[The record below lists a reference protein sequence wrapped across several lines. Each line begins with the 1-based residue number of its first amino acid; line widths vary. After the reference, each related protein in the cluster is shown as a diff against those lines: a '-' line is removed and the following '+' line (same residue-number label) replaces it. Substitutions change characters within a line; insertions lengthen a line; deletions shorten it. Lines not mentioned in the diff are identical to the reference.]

1 MHSSVK
7 LICAA
12 AILSA
17 ATVPAFADAAGAG
30 PGQGQI
36 MMMMSNGTMSSMAMP
51 TDKMAMHK
59 MMMGAHKMKG
69 CFVVMNVAGN
79 RGGMYYMMAT
89 DKQCGAMSKG

>member
-17 ATVPAFADAAGAG
+17 ATAPAFAAAGAG
-30 PGQGQI
+30 PGPGQI
-36 MMMMSNGTMSSMAMP
+36 MMLMSNGTMASMAMP

-69 CFVVMNVAGN
+69 CFVVMNVAGDH
-79 RGGMYYMMAT
+79 GGMYYMMAT
-89 DKQCGAMSKG
+89 DKQCAAMSKG